1 MLHEHGMVLLVDSNL
16 LAKILPR
23 GGDMS
28 NIYGA
33 LAGRIAD
40 TPRKAGQRPVGKTV
54 TLLVTTAI
62 FRDYRTGFGRNK
74 YDIDAHAWARF
85 KKSINKRRLVGCNA
99 YFTICKIEPSGGGRT
114 EWRQR
119 RWQGDKYDKAY
130 FEALKAAIDTERFK
144 DRHIVFASAD
154 RATSSRMAEEFPA
167 LSCDG
172 RLHIVDSRDSL
183 DGLIMD

>member
-1 MLHEHGMVLLVDSNL
+1 MALLVDSNL
-16 LAKILPR
+16 LARILPR
-23 GGDMS
+23 GDNMS

-33 LAGRIAD
+33 LAWWIAD
-40 TPRKAGQRPVGKTV
+40 TLRKAGQKPVGKTV

-85 KKSINKRRLVGCNA
+85 KKSINKRRLVGCNT
-99 YFTICKIEPSGGGRT
+99 YFTICKIEPSGGETGR
-114 EWRQR
+114 WH
-119 RWQGDKYDKAY
+119 GDKYDKAY
-130 FEALKAAIDTERFK
+130 FEALKTAIDTGRFE

-154 RATSSRMAEEFPA
+154 RATSGRIAEEFPP
-167 LSCDG
+167 SRFGG
-172 RLHIVDSRDSL
+172 RLHIVDSKDAL